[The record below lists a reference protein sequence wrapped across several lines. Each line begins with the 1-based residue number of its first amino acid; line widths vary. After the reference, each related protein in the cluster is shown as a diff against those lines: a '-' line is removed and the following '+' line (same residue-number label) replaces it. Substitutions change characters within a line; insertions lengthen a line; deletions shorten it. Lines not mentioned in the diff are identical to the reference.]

1 MVGDLVGRFVG
12 LLVGCP
18 VSPKLEGEKDGSGVG
33 DVEGVRFGDIEGVR
47 EGLREGLGVGDLE
60 GLGVGDVEGLRVG
73 GTGDLVGLGDTVW
86 TMNVAS
92 GVGDI
97 VGDIVVVNITIGN
110 TSDVAVIKI
119 IRVPINIGVLPLFFI
134 LGIIITV

>member
-60 GLGVGDVEGLRVG
+60 GLGVGGVEGLRVG
-73 GTGDLVGLGDTVW
+73 GTGDTVW
-86 TMNVAS
+86 TTNVAS

-97 VGDIVVVNITIGN
+97 VGDIVVVSITIGS